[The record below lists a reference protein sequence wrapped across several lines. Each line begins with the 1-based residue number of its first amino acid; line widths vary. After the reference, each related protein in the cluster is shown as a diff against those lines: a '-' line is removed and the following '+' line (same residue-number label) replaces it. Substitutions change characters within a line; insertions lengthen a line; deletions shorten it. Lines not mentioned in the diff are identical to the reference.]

1 MKRTYIRPAVS
12 TMHLTDRQPL
22 LADSTGYGQNQNNKG
37 EDPSEG
43 KSNPFSDEEGADP
56 WQTEYNLWK

>member
-12 TMHLTDRQPL
+12 TMHLADRQPL
-22 LADSTGYGQNQNNKG
+22 LAGSTGYGQNQNNKG